1 MSNNNYPPP
10 LPRSGINWK
19 VFGIAVLGA
28 VVISMFTG
36 GEKDWSSKKQ
46 EATNSIQ
53 TTAIDSSWIP
63 SGYVAYNENV
73 AYTWIDDPKC
83 TLDLCVGIVVTS
95 KMGCPNTLYAEMAI
109 KDKNGVQIEYSND
122 VLNSLP
128 AGAKGELI
136 FDIIEW
142 ERFGGFDA
150 PQITCR

>member
-1 MSNNNYPPP
+1 MTNPFPPSP
-10 LPRSGINWK
+10 PKSGINWK
-19 VFGIAVLGA
+19 VVGIAAIA
-28 VVISMFTG
+28 VAVISMFTG
-36 GEKDWSSKKQ
+36 GEKDWANKKSEVSNDLQ
-46 EATNSIQ
+46 TNVV
-53 TTAIDSSWIP
+53 DNSWIP
-63 SGYVAYNENV
+63 SDYTPYDQNV
-73 AYTWIDDPKC
+73 AYKYIDEPTC
-83 TLDLCVGIVVTS
+83 TLDLCVGIIVTS

-128 AGAKGELI
+128 AGGKGELI